1 MEFNERS
8 VKKFSILFII
18 AALGVLAYLIIRPVL
33 EAVIGALI
41 LSYLFMPLYRKL
53 LPAVRNRTLAASL
66 VSAVLILIIVIPTW
80 FLIPIVVQQIFAIFK
95 FSQSIDIGNIINALF
110 PTASAQFSQQAIVA
124 ISSFINKVS
133 TAALNGLVGVFL
145 DVPTITLNLFIACF
159 VFFFALR
166 DGDQLREF
174 FVDLSPFSETKER
187 VLVKHFR
194 DITDSVIYGQI
205 IIGLV
210 QGALAGLGFLMFG
223 IKNAL
228 VLTILATLLSITPIV
243 GPFIVWIPIAIYLF
257 ASGNTNIA
265 FGYLLYNLL
274 IVSTVDNILRSYLV
288 SRRTNLSPAVIFVGM
303 MGGIFV
309 FGVMGLILGPLILA
323 YFLLFLKSYKDKT
336 LYSLFSDRRPE
347 QADT

>member
-303 MGGIFV
+303 MGGLFV